1 MVRTLLLSSSLLAPR
16 IMVDSRSW
24 DSPSR
29 YHFIWGGG
37 EPPRLEQ
44 VRFSGFPAIIYSF
57 SLLRPFCVKPS
68 IATGAT
74 GKILGGDG
82 FKRTVRPMLFVWR
95 VFPVPASLTMQL
107 KFPLSLLYV
116 VFFIFRSYWPR
127 DGKRSTLKVFFC
139 IKLWCLEIW
148 LDCV

>member
-1 MVRTLLLSSSLLAPR
+1 MDSS
-16 IMVDSRSW
+16 SW

-37 EPPRLEQ
+37 EPPLLEQ
-44 VRFSGFPAIIYSF
+44 VRFRGFPAIIYSF
-57 SLLRPFCVKPS
+57 SLSRAFCDKPS

-127 DGKRSTLKVFFC
+127 DGKRSTLKVFFYKTVMFGAMIGLC
-139 IKLWCLEIW
+139 IIHNSMSLSDL
-148 LDCV
+148 